1 MTEVVLFIYLLG
13 VIVSMIVWSI
23 RQFKGDASLVE
34 TMYCPIVFLSSWIY
48 VFEILKKI
56 NKMLE
61 VSASEIVTADKMR
74 GVGPANIIF
83 TAGPNPVAEDRRGV
97 AKVTA
102 GGESKSV
109 TITQAAGEQVVVIPE
124 FDYLV
129 LRYGWESEDGS
140 DFDTATGF
148 TNTGISDVDNKYVG
162 WSKQWAT
169 TQQQVGDY
177 LIYGGDNMQS
187 GLEGA
192 LIKMKTLLSAPG
204 MDESDP
210 NINADIYGNWYGNR
224 GRGNVVVSFTA
235 YLGGEMVKQG
245 FNFINE
251 GGEEVYSDS
260 ITTNVSAHGETNYQ
274 NIKGLYTKMGTMV
287 YNKEKRDCV
296 IVIG

>member
-1 MTEVVLFIYLLG
+1 
-13 VIVSMIVWSI
+13 
-23 RQFKGDASLVE
+23 
-34 TMYCPIVFLSSWIY
+34 
-48 VFEILKKI
+48 
-56 NKMLE
+56 MLE
-61 VSASEIVTADKMR
+61 VKASEIVTADKMR
-74 GVGPANIIF
+74 GIGPANIIF

-102 GGESKSV
+102 GGESKNV

-177 LIYGGDNMQS
+177 LVYGGDNMQS

-204 MDESDP
+204 MDESEP
-210 NINADIYGNWYGNR
+210 NINADIYGNWYRNR

-235 YLGGEMVKQG
+235 YLGGEMVKQR

-251 GGEEVYSDS
+251 GGTEVYSDS

>member
-1 MTEVVLFIYLLG
+1 
-13 VIVSMIVWSI
+13 
-23 RQFKGDASLVE
+23 
-34 TMYCPIVFLSSWIY
+34 
-48 VFEILKKI
+48 
-56 NKMLE
+56 MLE
-61 VSASEIVTADKMR
+61 VKASEIVTADKMR

-102 GGESKSV
+102 GGESKNV

-148 TNTGISDVDNKYVG
+148 TNTGISNVDNKYVG

-192 LIKMKTLLSAPG
+192 LIKMKTLISMPISMVIG
-204 MDESDP
+204 MGIEGEEMSLCLLQPTLEERWLNKDLISLMKEV
-210 NINADIYGNWYGNR
+210 R
-224 GRGNVVVSFTA
+224 KFTPTA
-235 YLGGEMVKQG
+235 LLLTFRLMVKP
-245 FNFINE
+245 
-251 GGEEVYSDS
+251 
-260 ITTNVSAHGETNYQ
+260 ITK
-274 NIKGLYTKMGTMV
+274 I
-287 YNKEKRDCV
+287 
-296 IVIG
+296 

>member
-1 MTEVVLFIYLLG
+1 
-13 VIVSMIVWSI
+13 
-23 RQFKGDASLVE
+23 
-34 TMYCPIVFLSSWIY
+34 
-48 VFEILKKI
+48 
-56 NKMLE
+56 MLE
-61 VSASEIVTADKMR
+61 VQASEIVTADKMR

-83 TAGPNPVAEDRRGV
+83 IAGPNPVAEDRRGV

-102 GGESKSV
+102 GGESKNV

-177 LIYGGDNMQS
+177 LIHGGDNMQS

-204 MDESDP
+204 MDESEP

-260 ITTNVSAHGETNYQ
+260 ITTNVSAHG
-274 NIKGLYTKMGTMV
+274 
-287 YNKEKRDCV
+287 
-296 IVIG
+296 

>member
-1 MTEVVLFIYLLG
+1 
-13 VIVSMIVWSI
+13 
-23 RQFKGDASLVE
+23 
-34 TMYCPIVFLSSWIY
+34 
-48 VFEILKKI
+48 
-56 NKMLE
+56 MLE
-61 VSASEIVTADKMR
+61 VQASEIVTADKMR

-83 TAGPNPVAEDRRGV
+83 TAGPNPVAEDRR
-97 AKVTA
+97 
-102 GGESKSV
+102 
-109 TITQAAGEQVVVIPE
+109 GEQVVVIPE

-204 MDESDP
+204 MDESEP

-245 FNFINE
+245 FNFIN
-251 GGEEVYSDS
+251 
-260 ITTNVSAHGETNYQ
+260 GETNYQ

>member
-102 GGESKSV
+102 GGESKNV

-192 LIKMKTLLSAPG
+192 LIKMKTLLSALG
-204 MDESDP
+204 MDESEP

-251 GGEEVYSDS
+251 GG
-260 ITTNVSAHGETNYQ
+260 
-274 NIKGLYTKMGTMV
+274 
-287 YNKEKRDCV
+287 
-296 IVIG
+296 

>member
-1 MTEVVLFIYLLG
+1 
-13 VIVSMIVWSI
+13 
-23 RQFKGDASLVE
+23 
-34 TMYCPIVFLSSWIY
+34 
-48 VFEILKKI
+48 
-56 NKMLE
+56 MLE

-124 FDYLV
+124 FDY
-129 LRYGWESEDGS
+129 
-140 DFDTATGF
+140 DTATGF
-148 TNTGISDVDNKYVG
+148 TNTGISNVDNKYVG

-187 GLEGA
+187 GLEGV

-204 MDESDP
+204 MDESEP

-235 YLGGEMVKQG
+235 HLGGEMVKQG

>member
-1 MTEVVLFIYLLG
+1 
-13 VIVSMIVWSI
+13 
-23 RQFKGDASLVE
+23 
-34 TMYCPIVFLSSWIY
+34 
-48 VFEILKKI
+48 
-56 NKMLE
+56 MLE

-102 GGESKSV
+102 GGESKNV

-169 TQQQVGDY
+169 TKQQVGDY

-204 MDESDP
+204 MDESEP
-210 NINADIYGNWYGNR
+210 NINADIYGNWRSEERRVGKEVRDRNVTGVSDVCSSDLISDVDNKYVGWSKQWATTKQQVGDYLIYGGDNMQSGLEGALIKMKTLLSAPGMDESEPNINADIYGNW
-224 GRGNVVVSFTA
+224 
-235 YLGGEMVKQG
+235 
-245 FNFINE
+245 
-251 GGEEVYSDS
+251 
-260 ITTNVSAHGETNYQ
+260 
-274 NIKGLYTKMGTMV
+274 
-287 YNKEKRDCV
+287 
-296 IVIG
+296 